1 MLVRYKKN
9 LEKIAMGLLSFMPE
23 EKEVKHLMETMQK
36 YEEKEDWQLFL
47 WKNDDEY
54 VGIIGISL
62 IGSVAT
68 VQHLTVLP
76 NYRGEGIAQ
85 SMLKELL
92 NLDQV
97 NEIKASE
104 RTASYIEKCLP
115 LVQQNQEDQK

>member
-1 MLVRYKKN
+1 MLVRYKKS

-23 EKEVKHLMETMQK
+23 EKEVKHLMETMQN
-36 YEEKEDWQLFL
+36 YDENEDWQLFL

-85 SMLKELL
+85 SMVKELL

-97 NEIKASE
+97 EEIKACNS
-104 RTASYIEKCLP
+104 TAQFIEKCLP
-115 LVQQNQEDQK
+115 MIQENQTKK

>member
-1 MLVRYKKN
+1 MLVRYKKS
-9 LEKIAMGLLSFMPE
+9 LEKIAMGLLSLMPE

-85 SMLKELL
+85 SMVKALFD
-92 NLDQV
+92 LDQV
-97 NEIKASE
+97 DEITSNES
-104 RTASYIEKCLP
+104 TAQFVGKCL
-115 LVQQNQEDQK
+115 QSIQKDGTN